1 MSLTSS
7 SVIRVRTPINKMDC
21 KKSLRVEDDPTSE
34 IQMTSTPKPTQLASV
49 AESGHSEDLSSVS
62 TRASSRPVTVSTL
75 FEQDSVAKLDQTT
88 PNSSIVKD
96 REGFKNEFCSLNH
109 KLGAYMQKVKG
120 NELKLEES
128 EKVRKSLEEH
138 LKQFREK
145 TSQQIAMLRSEVEQ
159 HVRQAVEA
167 KETISQ
173 LQKDI
178 QHSKRDNDILQG
190 ELNNKRQRE
199 INLER
204 MLVFETNTVRR
215 LHEENSKLRDQ
226 LEKEEKDRNDLSS
239 QLTRLK
245 VDNATLHERVKIV
258 TFERTMME
266 SKMIEADKK
275 LQFSTED
282 VDKKI
287 TAERN
292 RLEKLALEKLEE
304 VRQKHEADIERL
316 KKEHNKKIQDTLLTY
331 VSAED
336 YARLETRQQETLK
349 RAEDAEVL
357 LAQRQELLDKVRADS
372 ETLQAIKDKE
382 LATERHRSE
391 KLNKRLIAQR
401 QSYEDIRQELQTY
414 RQLIDSLDID
424 SETLAN
430 TPLGAKRHKM
440 SLEAPSTSGLNQT
453 VLKSKDATPAAL
465 KGRQV
470 LLRRALTP
478 NRTPRT
484 KRTVGPSIGSSNDSA
499 SDVKTDCKVM

>member
-1 MSLTSS
+1 MYL
-7 SVIRVRTPINKMDC
+7 
-21 KKSLRVEDDPTSE
+21 
-34 IQMTSTPKPTQLASV
+34 
-49 AESGHSEDLSSVS
+49 
-62 TRASSRPVTVSTL
+62 
-75 FEQDSVAKLDQTT
+75 
-88 PNSSIVKD
+88 
-96 REGFKNEFCSLNH
+96 
-109 KLGAYMQKVKG
+109 
-120 NELKLEES
+120 
-128 EKVRKSLEEH
+128 
-138 LKQFREK
+138 
-145 TSQQIAMLRSEVEQ
+145 QIAMLRSEVEQ

-484 KRTVGPSIGSSNDSA
+484 KRTVGPSIGSSNVCRI
-499 SDVKTDCKVM
+499 VKLRFEVRQELETL